1 MHAQIRGMDIRFSF
15 SGPFLCQ
22 QMCQRRQHKSLRKVA
37 TEGVSFSARVV
48 GRVVCVNW
56 QLRDATHQSIPGK
69 MLNHADQ
76 SIYFNDALW
85 LISGSLPYNHTVT
98 LRGQASC

>member
-1 MHAQIRGMDIRFSF
+1 MDIRFSF
-15 SGPFLCQ
+15 SGPSLCH
-22 QMCQRRQHKSLRKVA
+22 QMFQHRQHKSLRKVA

-56 QLRDATHQSIPGK
+56 QLRDATNQSIPGK

-76 SIYFNDALW
+76 SVYFNDALW
-85 LISGSLPYNHTVT
+85 LISGNLPYNHTVT
-98 LRGQASC
+98 LRGRASC